1 MTSVIKK
8 LSDEL
13 INKISAG
20 EVVVSPASVIKELV
34 ENSIDAGADHIK
46 IEIENGGKTKI
57 LVSDNGIGI
66 KSDEMELAFNKNATS
81 KIDSLDKLSSIDTLG
96 FRGEALFSISV
107 VSKVKIRSKYKDENI
122 GTSATVINGK
132 VQNIKNLALNTGTR
146 IEVEDLFYNTPARR
160 KHMKSAKAEKTASL
174 DIISKLAIANPSI
187 AFSVYSDNKEVFV
200 TLGDNNIR
208 NVVSVI
214 LGHEFVSKMIE
225 VNYNDEPLT
234 VKGFT
239 LSPNYLDRQNEES
252 IFIINGRYVKND
264 TLNKAINSIY
274 REQYGLFT
282 KRISYVLYIKLP
294 YNFTDVNIHPA
305 KTSISFRNETLIN
318 MLICEG
324 VRSALR
330 ESINLNDNAIGE
342 RKKKE
347 NPFENQIAFEESS
360 SYVVGDKDI
369 SIGGHRENLNV
380 DKKDVIEDNINEETN
395 KYDIINKDYMT
406 ASYDNDSEPA
416 YFNESASTSYTSF
429 DDNLIKDIPVI
440 NPIETN
446 VFTNKNEEEL
456 AEQKN
461 IVDRSIFDKII
472 NMHFVGTAFKAYAI
486 FESGETLYIM
496 DTHASHERVLYDK
509 YLSEFK
515 KHSVSTQILVSPF
528 VLELSVIHKDICL
541 NNLKLLKNLGYEIE
555 DFSGNNVIIREIPE
569 MLSMEDTKEVILNL
583 LSSLKD
589 TSMLNNEINRNERLI
604 KNACHHAVRGHD
616 DISKEEAI
624 KLLSDLKLS
633 DNPFSCPHSRPTIS
647 KIKKKYFEKMFQ
659 RI

>member
-1 MTSVIKK
+1 MASVIKK

-57 LVSDNGIGI
+57 LVSDNGMGI

-81 KIDSLDKLSSIDTLG
+81 KIDSLDNLSSIDTLG

-107 VSKVKIRSKYKDENI
+107 VSKVKIRSKYIDENI

-225 VNYNDEPLT
+225 VNYDDEPLT
-234 VKGFT
+234 VKGFA

-264 TLNKAINSIY
+264 TLNKAINNIY

-324 VRSALR
+324 VRSSLR
-330 ESINLNDNAIGE
+330 ESINLNDNVIGE
-342 RKKKE
+342 RRKKE
-347 NPFENQIAFEESS
+347 NPLESQIAFESS
-360 SYVVGDKDI
+360 NSYVVGDKDI
-369 SIGGHRENLNV
+369 SIGGHDEEIKI
-380 DKKDVIEDNINEETN
+380 DKKEIGEYNINAEAS
-395 KYDIINKDYMT
+395 KSDIINTGYI
-406 ASYDNDSEPA
+406 ASYNKDSEPT

-429 DDNLIKDIPVI
+429 DDNLIQDIPVI
-440 NPIETN
+440 NPTETN
-446 VFTNKNEEEL
+446 LSINKNEEEL

-509 YLSEFK
+509 YLAEFK
-515 KHSVSTQILVSPF
+515 KHRVKTQILVSPF

-541 NNLKLLKNLGYEIE
+541 NHLKLLKNLGYEVE
-555 DFSGNNVIIREIPE
+555 DFSGNNVIVREIPE

-624 KLLSDLKLS
+624 KLLNDLKLS

>member
-1 MTSVIKK
+1 MANVIKK

-46 IEIENGGKTKI
+46 IKIENGGKTKI

-66 KSDEMELAFNKNATS
+66 KSDEMGLAFNKNATS

-225 VNYNDEPLT
+225 VDYDDEPLT

-264 TLNKAINSIY
+264 TLNKVINNIY

-282 KRISYVLYIKLP
+282 KRISYVLYIRLP

-330 ESINLNDNAIGE
+330 ESINLNDNVIGE

-347 NPFENQIAFEESS
+347 NPLENQIAFEESS

-369 SIGGHRENLNV
+369 SIVSYNEEIKIE
-380 DKKDVIEDNINEETN
+380 KKEIGEDNINEEAS
-395 KYDIINKDYMT
+395 KSDIINTDYI
-406 ASYDNDSEPA
+406 ASYDKYSEPT
-416 YFNESASTSYTSF
+416 YFNESSSTSYTSF
-429 DDNLIKDIPVI
+429 DDNLIQDIPII
-440 NPIETN
+440 NPTEN
-446 VFTNKNEEEL
+446 NLSLNRNEEVPK
-456 AEQKN
+456 EQKN

-486 FESGETLYIM
+486 FESGETLYVM

-515 KHSVSTQILVSPF
+515 KHRVKTQILVSPL

-541 NNLKLLKNLGYEIE
+541 NHLKLLKSLGYEIE
-555 DFSGNNVIIREIPE
+555 DFAGNNVIIREIPE
-569 MLSMEDTKEVILNL
+569 MLSLEDTKEVILNL
-583 LSSLKD
+583 LASLKD
-589 TSMLNNEINRNERLI
+589 TSMLTNEINRNERLI

-624 KLLSDLKLS
+624 KLLNDLKLS

>member
-1 MTSVIKK
+1 MANVIKK

-66 KSDEMELAFNKNATS
+66 KSDEIKLAFNKNATS
-81 KIDSLDKLSSIDTLG
+81 KIDSLDKLSNIDTLG

-122 GTSATVINGK
+122 GTSAAVINGK

-160 KHMKSAKAEKTASL
+160 KHMKSAKSEKTASL

-225 VNYNDEPLT
+225 VDYDDEPLT

-264 TLNKAINSIY
+264 ALNKAINNIY

-330 ESINLNDNAIGE
+330 ESINLNDNVIGE

-347 NPFENQIAFEESS
+347 NPLENQIAFEESS

-369 SIGGHRENLNV
+369 SIGNYNEEIKIGKNEI
-380 DKKDVIEDNINEETN
+380 DEDNINEEAS
-395 KYDIINKDYMT
+395 KSDIINTDYI
-406 ASYDNDSEPA
+406 ASYDKDSEPT
-416 YFNESASTSYTSF
+416 YFNESSSTSYTFF
-429 DDNLIKDIPVI
+429 DDNLIQDIPVI
-440 NPIETN
+440 NPTEN
-446 VFTNKNEEEL
+446 NLSLNRNEEVPK
-456 AEQKN
+456 EQKN

-486 FESGETLYIM
+486 FESGETLYVM

-509 YLSEFK
+509 YLAEFR
-515 KHSVSTQILVSPF
+515 KHRVKTQILVSPL

-541 NNLKLLKNLGYEIE
+541 NHLKLLKSLGYEIE
-555 DFSGNNVIIREIPE
+555 DFAGNNVIVREVPE
-569 MLSMEDTKEVILNL
+569 MLSLEDTKEVILNL
-583 LSSLKD
+583 LASLKD
-589 TSMLNNEINRNERLI
+589 TSMLTNEINRNERLI

-624 KLLSDLKLS
+624 KLLNDLKLS

>member
-1 MTSVIKK
+1 MANVIKK

-66 KSDEMELAFNKNATS
+66 KSDEIKLAFNKNATS
-81 KIDSLDKLSSIDTLG
+81 KIDSLDKLSNIDTLG

-122 GTSATVINGK
+122 GTSAMVINGK
-132 VQNIKNLALNTGTR
+132 LQNIKNLALNTGTR

-200 TLGDNNIR
+200 TLGDDNIR

-225 VNYNDEPLT
+225 VDYEDEPLT

-239 LSPNYLDRQNEES
+239 LSPNYLDRQNEEC

-264 TLNKAINSIY
+264 TLNKAINNIY

-330 ESINLNDNAIGE
+330 ESINLNDNVIGE

-347 NPFENQIAFEESS
+347 NPLENQIAFEESS

-369 SIGGHRENLNV
+369 SIVSYNEEIKIE
-380 DKKDVIEDNINEETN
+380 KKEIGEDNINEEAS
-395 KYDIINKDYMT
+395 KSDIINTDYI
-406 ASYDNDSEPA
+406 ASYDKDSEPT
-416 YFNESASTSYTSF
+416 YFNESSSTSYTSF
-429 DDNLIKDIPVI
+429 DDNLIQDIPVI
-440 NPIETN
+440 NPTEN
-446 VFTNKNEEEL
+446 NLSLNRNEEVPK
-456 AEQKN
+456 EQKN

-486 FESGETLYIM
+486 FESGETLYVM

-515 KHSVSTQILVSPF
+515 KHRVKTQILVSPL

-541 NNLKLLKNLGYEIE
+541 NHLKLLKSLGYEIE
-555 DFSGNNVIIREIPE
+555 DFSGNNVIVREVPE
-569 MLSMEDTKEVILNL
+569 MLSLEDTKEVILNL
-583 LSSLKD
+583 LASLKD
-589 TSMLNNEINRNERLI
+589 TSMLTNEINRNERLI

-624 KLLSDLKLS
+624 KLLNDLKLS

>member
-1 MTSVIKK
+1 MANVIKK

-46 IEIENGGKTKI
+46 IKIENGGKTKI

-66 KSDEMELAFNKNATS
+66 KSDEMGLAFNKNATS

-225 VNYNDEPLT
+225 VDYEDEPLT

-239 LSPNYLDRQNEES
+239 LSPNYLDRQNEEC

-264 TLNKAINSIY
+264 TLNKAINNIY

-330 ESINLNDNAIGE
+330 ESINLNDNVIGE

-347 NPFENQIAFEESS
+347 NPLENQIAFEESS

-369 SIGGHRENLNV
+369 SIVSYNEEIKIE
-380 DKKDVIEDNINEETN
+380 KKEIGEDNINEEAS
-395 KYDIINKDYMT
+395 KSDIINTDYI
-406 ASYDNDSEPA
+406 ASYDKDSEPT
-416 YFNESASTSYTSF
+416 YFNESSSTSYTSF
-429 DDNLIKDIPVI
+429 DDNLIQDIPVI
-440 NPIETN
+440 NPTEN
-446 VFTNKNEEEL
+446 NLSLNRNEEVPK
-456 AEQKN
+456 EQKN

-486 FESGETLYIM
+486 FESGETLYVM

-515 KHSVSTQILVSPF
+515 KHRVKTQILVSPL

-541 NNLKLLKNLGYEIE
+541 NHLKLLKSLGYEIE
-555 DFSGNNVIIREIPE
+555 DFSGNNVIVREVPE
-569 MLSMEDTKEVILNL
+569 MLSLEDTKEVILNL
-583 LSSLKD
+583 LASLKD
-589 TSMLNNEINRNERLI
+589 TSMLTNEINRNERLI

-624 KLLSDLKLS
+624 KLLNDLKLS